1 MALRAQVEFAT
12 TKTEQIVH
20 AHEEF
25 SFKLDYKAFLE
36 SIVKGDATS
45 NLISLPIPTGG
56 TVDLHV
62 EYAPIMAPEL
72 ANRYPQ
78 IKSFKVKGDGINGR
92 IGFTIKGF
100 HGVLFTR
107 DGTVYI
113 DQIDESLYQ
122 VYYRDDFMSSN
133 SAQKSLVCETA
144 GETGNEGLNTN
155 TVKGRGGRSG
165 EQLRTYDLAIAC
177 TGEYAQF
184 HGGTVV
190 GALGAMVVTMN
201 RVNGIYER
209 EMAITM
215 QIIGNND
222 DIIYLN
228 GATDPYSN
236 GSEATMLG
244 ENQANLNSVIGAA
257 NYDIGHVFGTGGG
270 GIASL
275 GSVCANQFKAR
286 GVTSSNAPTGD
297 PFDVDYVA
305 HEMGHQFGA
314 NHTQN
319 NNCNRV
325 GSAAFEPGSAATI
338 MGYAG
343 ICAPNLQNNSDD
355 YFHSHSLDE
364 MFGFAY
370 NGNGNTCA
378 TTTNTGN
385 SAPVVEAPE
394 GGFFIPIET
403 PFRLDGSATDA
414 DGDDLTYCWEQMN
427 LGPSGTPNNPVGDAP
442 IFRSWDPT
450 EDSYRVFPR
459 MVNVIIGNTVIGE
472 LYPTYDRNLNFR
484 LTVRDNNPAGGGTSF
499 DEVAFRVSGDAG
511 PFEVT
516 APEQNEEVEAG
527 SGYEITWD
535 VADTDLP
542 PVNCQNVTIEL
553 VDYITATQKLEV
565 LQVLAENTPND
576 GSETV
581 IVDLENTGGG
591 HYIRIKA
598 ADNIFFNLNE
608 GPFRVVAPEPL
619 PNTVLS
625 LSLDP
630 HFTPEYVTLNWNDP
644 FTNELRW
651 YIERSENGNQNFVLI
666 DSVDANIITYNDSNV
681 DVNNGHYVYRVYA
694 KNLVSTSVLS
704 NEAELNLMSI
714 NEGPEISEI
723 QVYPNPS
730 SGLIEIS
737 GDQKWD
743 EIQVFDSEGRFIR
756 MVDKTLSKVV
766 DLSDLSNGAY
776 LLTLKAEGYSIKRQ
790 VVIFNQ

>member
-1 MALRAQVEFAT
+1 M
-12 TKTEQIVH
+12 
-20 AHEEF
+20 
-25 SFKLDYKAFLE
+25 
-36 SIVKGDATS
+36 
-45 NLISLPIPTGG
+45 
-56 TVDLHV
+56 
-62 EYAPIMAPEL
+62 
-72 ANRYPQ
+72 
-78 IKSFKVKGDGINGR
+78 
-92 IGFTIKGF
+92 
-100 HGVLFTR
+100 
-107 DGTVYI
+107 
-113 DQIDESLYQ
+113 
-122 VYYRDDFMSSN
+122 
-133 SAQKSLVCETA
+133 
-144 GETGNEGLNTN
+144 
-155 TVKGRGGRSG
+155 
-165 EQLRTYDLAIAC
+165 
-177 TGEYAQF
+177 
-184 HGGTVV
+184 
-190 GALGAMVVTMN
+190 
-201 RVNGIYER
+201 
-209 EMAITM
+209 
-215 QIIGNND
+215 
-222 DIIYLN
+222 
-228 GATDPYSN
+228 
-236 GSEATMLG
+236 
-244 ENQANLNSVIGAA
+244 
-257 NYDIGHVFGTGGG
+257 
-270 GIASL
+270 
-275 GSVCANQFKAR
+275 
-286 GVTSSNAPTGD
+286 
-297 PFDVDYVA
+297 
-305 HEMGHQFGA
+305 
-314 NHTQN
+314 
-319 NNCNRV
+319 
-325 GSAAFEPGSAATI
+325 
-338 MGYAG
+338 
-343 ICAPNLQNNSDD
+343 
-355 YFHSHSLDE
+355 
-364 MFGFAY
+364 
-370 NGNGNTCA
+370 
-378 TTTNTGN
+378 
-385 SAPVVEAPE
+385 VEAPE

-527 SGYEITWD
+527 SVYEITWD